1 MLAGFALAV
10 NTFYGQAPLYWAVLF
25 FGLAVTAATFLNY
38 LHREAEWERTGVDY
52 SAEVRPDLLVY
63 AAGVSLG
70 IMSLA
75 MALPAINFRA
85 IAEAFQRQEA
95 VVAAERTLERAFAG
109 VQQPRTDEGAIG
121 AGGLPRS
128 FLLGGDPQP
137 VSYTHLPST

>member
-1 MLAGFALAV
+1 MCCLSLIHI
-10 NTFYGQAPLYWAVLF
+10 F

-95 VVAAERTLERAFAG
+95 VA
-109 VQQPRTDEGAIG
+109 
-121 AGGLPRS
+121 
-128 FLLGGDPQP
+128 
-137 VSYTHLPST
+137 VSYTHLDVYKRQQ